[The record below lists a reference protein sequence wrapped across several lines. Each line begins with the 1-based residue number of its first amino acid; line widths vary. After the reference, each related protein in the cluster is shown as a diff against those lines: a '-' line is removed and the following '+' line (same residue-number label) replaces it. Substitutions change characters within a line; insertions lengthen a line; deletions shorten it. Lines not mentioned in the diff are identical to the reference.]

1 VVAQE
6 KPGEVMEM
14 FRDIVVVIF
23 LFGGLFFL
31 TVGVIGMIRLP
42 DVYNRLHAL
51 GKCDTLGSGLIIL
64 GMIFLVP
71 GMTNIVKLLLMG
83 ILTFTINPVI
93 THLITKTAYVRGT
106 ALADDSF
113 VVSTYYEEE
122 EGEFLMGE
130 GDD

>member
-1 VVAQE
+1 
-6 KPGEVMEM
+6 MLII
-14 FRDIVVVIF
+14 RDIIVVIF

-51 GKCDTLGSGLIIL
+51 GKCDTLGSGLIIF

-122 EGEFLMGE
+122 EGEFFMGE
-130 GDD
+130 GDK

>member
-1 VVAQE
+1 VAQE

-31 TVGVIGMIRLP
+31 TVGVVGMIRLP

>member
-1 VVAQE
+1 
-6 KPGEVMEM
+6 VMELV
-14 FRDIVVVIF
+14 RDIIVVIF

-106 ALADDSF
+106 ALTDDSF

-130 GDD
+130 GDE